1 LCHFLIR
8 PIGSKQFPTGGT
20 MKHSF
25 DYALAFS
32 RNIGWFTEDE
42 QAILRTKRIAIAGMG
57 GVGGSHLLTLVRV
70 GITKFNLSD
79 FDEFA
84 CENTNRQ
91 AGANTFTYEKKKLD
105 VMIEMAKAI
114 NPEVEI
120 NIFPDGINNENTDEF
135 LKDVDCYVDSLDF
148 FALEARKEVFKLC
161 AEKEIPATTAAPIGM
176 GTAYL
181 NFLPGKMTF
190 EEYFRLDGYTE
201 NEQYLRFFLGLTPA
215 ALQQAYLVDPTKLD
229 LGNKKGPSTM
239 MGCQLASGV
248 AGTQVVKILLNRGKV
263 LNVPWGLHFDAYT
276 NRFKK
281 TWRPGGNRNVIQRL
295 AFSIGKKKLLNQLP
309 RQPEKEIKPLS
320 LIEKILDYARWA
332 PSGDNVQAWQFE
344 IVNDT
349 SFIIHGTDTREH
361 CVYDLD
367 GHSSHLAHGILLE
380 TISISASQF
389 GCAIET
395 ENDFNNPQH
404 IKIMVNLIE
413 DNSIQT
419 SELLPFV
426 KVRAVQRRAM
436 GTRALSD
443 SEKTALKN
451 ALPDGYNLIWFESF
465 DDRLKLAKLNFC
477 NAKTRL
483 TMKEAYHTHK
493 NIIDWHQQF
502 SETKI
507 PEKALGVDWATA
519 RLMEWLFKDWNRI
532 NFANKYFAGTVM
544 PRIQLDFIPSLKS
557 CAHFAIQAENE
568 ATSIEDYINAGRAI
582 QKFWLTTAKLGLGF
596 QPEQTPVIFS
606 KYLRQGIQFT
616 SDEAVIKNANK
627 GKAMFDDLMPHTEKT
642 LFLGRLGRSQLPT
655 SRSTRKPLAELIINT

>member
-1 LCHFLIR
+1 MSDPF
-8 PIGSKQFPTGGT
+8 SY
-20 MKHSF
+20 
-25 DYALAFS
+25 DLAFS

-42 QAILRTKRIAIAGMG
+42 QAILKTKRIAIAGMG

-91 AGANTFTYEKKKLD
+91 AGANTFTYDRKKLD
-105 VMIEMAKAI
+105 VMVEMAKSI

-120 NIFPDGINNENTDEF
+120 RIFPEGINNENTDEF
-135 LKDVDCYVDSLDF
+135 LRDVDCYVDSLDF
-148 FALEARKEVFKLC
+148 FAIEARKRVFKLC
-161 AEKEIPATTAAPIGM
+161 ADKAIPATTAAPIGM

-190 EEYFRLDGYTE
+190 EEYFRLEGYTE

-215 ALQQAYLVDPTKLD
+215 ALQQAYLVDPSRLD

-248 AGTQVVKILLNRGKV
+248 AGTQVVKILLNRGHV

-281 TWRPGGNRNVIQRL
+281 TWRPGGNNNIIQRI
-295 AFSIGKKKLLNQLP
+295 AFAIGKKKLLNKLP
-309 RQPEKEIKPLS
+309 TQPLKEAEPLS

-332 PSGDNVQAWQFE
+332 PSGDNVQTWQFE
-344 IVNDT
+344 LINET

-380 TISISASQF
+380 TVSIAASQF
-389 GCAIET
+389 GLAIAT
-395 ENDFNNPQH
+395 SNDFSDPKH
-404 IKIMVNLIE
+404 IKITINLIE
-413 DNSIQT
+413 DSSIKT
-419 SELLPFV
+419 DELLPFV
-426 KVRAVQRRAM
+426 KTRAVQRRAM

-443 SEKTALKN
+443 NEKSLLESAIPN
-451 ALPDGYNLIWFESF
+451 GFNLVWFESL

-483 TMKEAYHTHK
+483 TMKEAYYTHK
-493 NIIDWHQQF
+493 EIIDWHKQF

-507 PEKALGVDWATA
+507 PEKALGVDWGTA
-519 RLMEWLFKDWNRI
+519 RLMQWLFKDWDRI
-532 NFANKYFAGTVM
+532 KFANKYFAGTVM

-568 ATSIEDYINAGRAI
+568 ATTIEDYINAGRAI
-582 QKFWLTTAKLGLGF
+582 QKFWLTTTKLGLGF

-606 KYLRQGIQFT
+606 KYLRQDIEFT
-616 SDEAVIKNANK
+616 KDEAVIKNTNK
-627 GKAMFDDLMPHTEKT
+627 GKAMFENLLPNTEKT
-642 LFLGRLGRSQLPT
+642 LFLGRIGRSQLPT
-655 SRSTRKPLAELIINT
+655 SRSTRKPLADLIIKP